1 MRQFLL
7 YKAHFLKL
15 PGFPPRL
22 ADSVNSHKNRTIVL
36 FAVVALGLAMM
47 GGPAC
52 IAQVRNGD
60 RIAADP
66 HLTYAAAGRQTEEF
80 QQLDPEEA
88 RANPALDNPES
99 AADWNDRGVL
109 DARLQR
115 LAAAEQAFQQA
126 ITMSPGEPLSYYN
139 LSRLYA
145 LLGEDDRARR
155 TYARLVQ
162 QGGLD
167 GARLYERAIDMSA
180 GGRLREARWIM
191 QSLAQQ
197 LPTRSPAAS
206 ASEQNVRSGSAP
218 AAGAIEAALW
228 LAADAMHALD
238 YGQARSEFDRV
249 LTVSPRNAR
258 ALFGRGYISYLA
270 QDWPAAAHLLGL
282 ARSSGSTEPGLT
294 YYLTRALFEEER
306 YDEALA
312 VARTAQEPGLQLL
325 TMHGRIRLILDYRAD
340 LSDLLARARPADRAR
355 LQQVWYGSPELR
367 KLPELGGE
375 FEFLY

>member
-7 YKAHFLKL
+7 CKSHSLRL
-15 PGFPPRL
+15 PGFPRRL
-22 ADSVNSHKNRTIVL
+22 AAPLASIKNRTIVL
-36 FAVVALGLAMM
+36 FIFGALWFTMT

-60 RIAADP
+60 RIAVDP
-66 HLTYAAAGRQTEEF
+66 HLTYAAAERRTQEF
-80 QQLDPEEA
+80 QQLDLEEA
-88 RANPALDNPES
+88 RAHPALENPENG
-99 AADWNDRGVL
+99 ADWNDRGVL
-109 DARLQR
+109 EARLQR

-126 ITMSPGEPLSYYN
+126 ITLAPAESLPYYN

-145 LLGEDDRARR
+145 LLGEDDRARKI
-155 TYARLVQ
+155 YARLVQ

-167 GARLYERAIDMSA
+167 GARLYERAIEMSA
-180 GGRLREARWIM
+180 GGRLREARWMM
-191 QSLAQQ
+191 QSLADQ
-197 LPTRSPAAS
+197 LPARAPEAAG
-206 ASEQNVRSGSAP
+206 SEQNVRSGLAP
-218 AAGAIEAALW
+218 AGAIEAALW

-238 YGQARSEFDRV
+238 YGRARSEFDRV
-249 LTVSPRNAR
+249 LTVSPRDAR

-282 ARSSGSTEPGLT
+282 ARSGGSTEPGLP

-312 VARTAQEPGLQLL
+312 VARAAPEPDLQLL

-340 LSDLLARARPADRAR
+340 LSDLLARARPADRPR